1 MQVSFFVNHRCNL
14 RADKRFLHFF
24 AHPRLAENGGISPKI
39 ATGALDSYVRQQYNV
54 QRCAGRR
61 HFILY
66 YFFVG
71 ASKSAKM
78 QRPRCQSGGDGG
90 REMHEGVS

>member
-1 MQVSFFVNHRCNL
+1 VERS
-14 RADKRFLHFF
+14 
-24 AHPRLAENGGISPKI
+24 
-39 ATGALDSYVRQQYNV
+39 
-54 QRCAGRR
+54 AGRR

-78 QRPRCQSGGDGG
+78 QRPRSQSGGDGG

>member
-39 ATGALDSYVRQQYNV
+39 ATGALDSYVRQQYN
-54 QRCAGRR
+54 AGRR

-66 YFFVG
+66 YFFCWSFEIRENAE
-71 ASKSAKM
+71 ASLPI
-78 QRPRCQSGGDGG
+78 RG
-90 REMHEGVS
+90 RRWERNA